1 MDIYVIVL
9 RIVHIFAGVFWV
21 GAAWMIAGF
30 LNPTAAQTGPAGQPY
45 MQKLFQGRLSMVI
58 SAAAGLNV
66 LAGALLYW
74 KDSAGF
80 NLVWIGTP
88 TGIGFTSGAVFAI
101 IAFVIGFGVT
111 RPASEKMSALGAAIQ
126 AGGKPPTPEQ
136 AAAMQAVVARLNQ
149 AALWTAILVAVA
161 LFFMATAR
169 YY

>member
-30 LNPTAAQTGPAGQPY
+30 LNPTAKQTGPAGQPF

-80 NLVWIGTP
+80 RLVWIGTP
-88 TGIGFTSGAVFAI
+88 VGIGFTAGAVVGL
-101 IAFVIGFGVT
+101 IAFGIGTGVT
-111 RPASEKMSALGAAIQ
+111 GPAARKLAALGMTIQ
-126 AGGKPPTPEQ
+126 TGGKPPTAEQ
-136 AAAMQAVVARLNQ
+136 GVALQ
-149 AALWTAILVAVA
+149 KLQQKLSVTAQWTAVLVALA